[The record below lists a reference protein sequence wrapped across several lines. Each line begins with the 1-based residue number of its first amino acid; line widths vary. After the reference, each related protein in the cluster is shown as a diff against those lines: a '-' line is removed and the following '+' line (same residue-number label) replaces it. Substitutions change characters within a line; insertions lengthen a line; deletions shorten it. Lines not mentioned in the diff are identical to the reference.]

1 MNYYEEHII
10 KLENRIKKIEANP
23 DPTKPKSNILRYK
36 LDLQLAKEQLEGWR
50 TRRPF
55 SDGGSLLAGSLTRAM
70 GFVPIGSVEPAF
82 QTREPQK
89 YLQRARD
96 MGLPVD
102 QSCDMTMMPF
112 AMMEC
117 GDLPL
122 EDLTICDQHACTP
135 MMLRGIH
142 VAHTAK
148 VLTYY
153 IDLGF
158 AADEVNLKYVTDQLR
173 DFIKFAENK
182 FPGVIKYDEAKLAES
197 QKYEEE
203 IRLCNNEIYEMVKN
217 KPTPIHGKDLMPRDA
232 ARWGATRLDA
242 EYARAKRD
250 EVARRVEGGKAAVP
264 GERLR
269 VLWTG
274 VTAPIFMD
282 PYKVLAKWGIA
293 VFRGVRP
300 PGQGNYTG
308 EPFWGDRELSPLEK
322 VAVRWIGNTSA
333 RNVERSI
340 WLARDLR
347 LDAIINYNMLGC
359 TTALGFRKW
368 LEDKAEKQLG
378 IPTLQLEG
386 KQLDVNYASEETITR
401 HLDEFAQMLL
411 NRKGLL

>member
-10 KLENRIKKIEANP
+10 KLENRIKKIEENP
-23 DPTKPKSNILRYK
+23 DPTKPKSNKFRYG

-50 TRRPF
+50 QGRPF
-55 SDGGSLLAGSLTRAM
+55 SDGGSLLAGCLTRAM

-89 YLQRARD
+89 YLNKARD

-117 GDLPL
+117 GDLPM

-148 VLTYY
+148 VLTYH

-158 AADEVNLKYVTDQLR
+158 AADEANLKYVTDQLR
-173 DFIKFAENK
+173 DFIIFAENK
-182 FPGVIKYDEAKLAES
+182 FPGVIRYDEEKLIES
-197 QKYEEE
+197 QKNEEAIARYNE
-203 IRLCNNEIYEMVKN
+203 EIYEMIKK

-232 ARWGATRLDA
+232 ARWGATELDV
-242 EYARAKRD
+242 EYAKTRRD
-250 EVARRVEGGKAAVP
+250 EVAERAANGQAAVP
-264 GERLR
+264 GEKLR

-300 PGQGNYTG
+300 PGDSNYTG
-308 EPFWGDRELSPLEK
+308 VPFWGDRELSPLEK
-322 VAVRWIGNTSA
+322 VAVRWVGNTSA
-333 RNVERSI
+333 RNVERTL
-340 WLARDLR
+340 WLAKDLKV
-347 LDAIINYNMLGC
+347 DGIVNYNMLGC
-359 TTALGFRKW
+359 TTALGYKKW
-368 LEDKAEKQLG
+368 LEDEAEKQLG
-378 IPTLQLEG
+378 IPTFQLEG
-386 KQLDVNYASEETITR
+386 KQQDANYASEETITR
-401 HLDEFAQMLL
+401 HLDEFAQLLL
-411 NRKGLL
+411 NRNGLI